1 VLNISII
8 RKEVIMAR
16 VQGIPERYSI
26 TEREAQY
33 LLFDPNEQLRNTTV
47 LNVNKTYCYPHDR
60 TTPGFFHIQ
69 NRRYLGN
76 KYKLT
81 AFISDILKEKCDS
94 MNSLCDI
101 FAGTGVVGNYFNKK
115 NIRIISNDFLYSNY
129 VALRTFMGSTKI
141 DFDKLKEK
149 ITILNSLNSTKDN
162 YFSLNFGDT
171 YFTLE
176 NARKIGMIREK
187 IEEISGNDDERL
199 ALITSLI
206 YAVDKVANTVGHYDA
221 FRKKLDTVNPLVLL
235 LPTIKLENN
244 FNNEIYCEDA
254 NQLVQKIK
262 CDVLYLDPPY
272 NSRQYCDVYHLLE
285 NLARWD
291 KPEVHGVAKKMDR
304 SHLKSDYCLKSAT
317 RTFAEL
323 IHHAQCKHILV
334 SYNNTGESKD
344 GRSNARI
351 KDFEIVS
358 ILKRKGDVQIFER
371 DYKAFTTGK
380 SNCGGHTERVFYCK
394 VSN

>member
-1 VLNISII
+1 MS
-8 RKEVIMAR
+8 K
-16 VQGIPERYSI
+16 VQEIPERHSI
-26 TEREAQY
+26 AEREAQY

-47 LNVNKTYCYPHDR
+47 LNVNKTYYYPNYR
-60 TTPGFFHIQ
+60 SVPGFFRIQ

-81 AFISDILKEKCDS
+81 VFISDILKEKCES
-94 MNSLCDI
+94 MKSLCDI

-115 NIRIISNDFLYSNY
+115 NVRIISNDFLYSNY

-149 ITILNSLNSTKDN
+149 IALLNSLNSTKDN

-187 IEEISGNDDERL
+187 IEEISVNDDEKL

-221 FRKKLDTVNPLVLL
+221 FRKKLDTVNPLVLS
-235 LPTIKLENN
+235 LPIIKLENN

-254 NQLVQKIK
+254 NQLVQKIT
-262 CDVLYLDPPY
+262 CDVLYIDPPY

-291 KPEVHGVAKKMDR
+291 KPEVYGVAKKMDR

-317 RTFAEL
+317 RAFAEL
-323 IHHAQCKHILV
+323 IRHAQCKHILI

-351 KDFEIVS
+351 KDSEIVN

-380 SNCGGHTERVFYCK
+380 SNGEGHTERVFYCK
-394 VSN
+394 VSD

>member
-1 VLNISII
+1 MS
-8 RKEVIMAR
+8 K
-16 VQGIPERYSI
+16 VQEIPERHSI
-26 TEREAQY
+26 AEREAQY

-47 LNVNKTYCYPHDR
+47 LNVNKTYYYPNYR
-60 TTPGFFHIQ
+60 SVPGFFRIQ

-81 AFISDILKEKCDS
+81 VFISDILKEKCES
-94 MNSLCDI
+94 MKSLCDI

-115 NIRIISNDFLYSNY
+115 NVRIISNDFLYSNY

-149 ITILNSLNSTKDN
+149 IALLNSLNSTKDN

-187 IEEISGNDDERL
+187 IEEISVNDDEKL

-221 FRKKLDTVNPLVLL
+221 FRKKLDTVNPLVLS
-235 LPTIKLENN
+235 LPIIKLENN

-254 NQLVQKIK
+254 NQLVQKIT
-262 CDVLYLDPPY
+262 CDVLYIDPPY

-291 KPEVHGVAKKMDR
+291 KPEVYGVAKKMDR

-317 RTFAEL
+317 RAFAEL
-323 IHHAQCKHILV
+323 IRHAQCKHILV

-351 KDFEIVS
+351 KDSGIVN

-380 SNCGGHTERVFYCK
+380 SNGEGHTERVFYCK
-394 VSN
+394 VSD

>member
-1 VLNISII
+1 MP
-8 RKEVIMAR
+8 K
-16 VQGIPERYSI
+16 VQEIPERYSI
-26 TEREAQY
+26 PEREAQY

-47 LNVNKTYCYPHDR
+47 LNINKTYYYPNDR
-60 TTPGFFHIQ
+60 PVPGFFQIQ

-81 AFISDILKEKCDS
+81 AFIADILKEKCGS
-94 MNSLCDI
+94 IQSLCDI

-129 VALRTFMGSTKI
+129 AALQTFLGSTKI
-141 DFDKLKEK
+141 DFVKLKEK

-187 IEEISGNDDERL
+187 IEEISDNDDEKRV
-199 ALITSLI
+199 LITSLM

-235 LPTIKLENN
+235 LPSIRLENN

-254 NQLVQKIK
+254 NQLVQGIT
-262 CDVLYLDPPY
+262 CDVLYIDPPY
-272 NSRQYCDVYHLLE
+272 NSRQYCDAYHLLE

-291 KPEVHGVAKKMDR
+291 KPDVYGVAKKMDR
-304 SHLKSDYCLKSAT
+304 GNLKSDYCLKSAT
-317 RTFAEL
+317 KAFAEL
-323 IHHAQCKHILV
+323 IRDAKCKHIIV

-351 KDFEIVS
+351 KDSEIVN

-380 SNCGGHTERVFYCK
+380 SNGDGHTERIFYCK
-394 VSN
+394 VTK

>member
-1 VLNISII
+1 MPKVQEIS
-8 RKEVIMAR
+8 
-16 VQGIPERYSI
+16 ERYRI
-26 TEREAQY
+26 AEKEAQY
-33 LLFDPNEQLRNTTV
+33 LLFDPNEQLRDASV
-47 LNVNKTYCYPHDR
+47 LNVDKTYRYPNDKPV
-60 TTPGFFHIQ
+60 PGFFQLQ

-81 AFISDILKEKCDS
+81 TFISDILKEKCGPIK
-94 MNSLCDI
+94 SLCDI

-115 NIRIISNDFLYSNY
+115 NVRIISNDFLYSNY
-129 VALRTFMGSTKI
+129 VALRTFIGSTKI
-141 DFDKLKEK
+141 DFVKLKEK
-149 ITILNSLNSTKDN
+149 IDILNSLNPTRDN
-162 YFSLNFGDT
+162 YFSLNFGGT

-187 IEEISGNDDERL
+187 IEKISSNDDEKL

-235 LPTIKLENN
+235 LPSIKLEDN

-254 NQLVQKIK
+254 NKLVQKISSE
-262 CDVLYLDPPY
+262 VLYIDPPY
-272 NSRQYCDVYHLLE
+272 NSRQYCDSYHLLE

-291 KPEVHGVAKKMDR
+291 KPDVYGVARKMDR
-304 SHLKSDYCLKSAT
+304 GQLKSDYCLRSAAKA
-317 RTFAEL
+317 FIKL
-323 IHHAQCKHILV
+323 IRDAKCKHILV
-334 SYNNTGESKD
+334 SYNNTGDSKD
-344 GRSNARI
+344 GRSNSRI
-351 KDFEIVS
+351 KDSEIVN

-380 SNCGGHTERVFYCK
+380 SNGEGHTERIFYCK
-394 VSN
+394 VTK